1 MYKKMAAHMKKQV
14 ESGKVPDEAKES
26 VLRSAEV
33 YEFIGEADER
43 GLLPDVV
50 DNLLDVVDNLL
61 GEGLFNDAIKGY
73 VSMALND
80 VELTQSTKD
89 AIESS
94 LRYYLDTKTFSEAR
108 EYYRRH

>member
-1 MYKKMAAHMKKQV
+1 MSMYKKMAAHMKKQA

-33 YEFIGEADER
+33 YEFIGEAEKR
-43 GLLPDVV
+43 GLLQDVA
-50 DNLLDVVDNLL
+50 DKLL
-61 GEGLFNDAIKGY
+61 GEGLCNDAIKGY

-89 AIESS
+89 SIESN
-94 LRYYLDTKTFSEAR
+94 LRYYLDTKTSGEAK
-108 EYYRRH
+108 EYYRRN

>member
-1 MYKKMAAHMKKQV
+1 MYKKMAAHMKRQV

-26 VLRSAEV
+26 VLKSAEV

-43 GLLPDVV
+43 GLLP
-50 DNLLDVVDNLL
+50 DVVDNLL

-89 AIESS
+89 AIESN